1 MGWGSGGCDCPAIW
15 DWDLGAVIV
24 QPYGIGNRGVGSS
37 LWDLD
42 PGTMID
48 QLYGVGTWGL

>member
-1 MGWGSGGCDCPAIW
+1 MGWGSGGCDCPALW